1 MKTETILKALQSV
14 EAASDPTQRTLEL
27 AQLLQELFQEK
38 GCSLIVVGGSAIE
51 LLTEGLYTSC
61 DIDICFEGDR
71 PPLREIT
78 GLMAQL
84 KATGGPRSYRV
95 GSCFVDLLGK
105 IESCATTPFRKIG
118 GVQIAKPEDLLAER
132 LLMTV
137 YPEVNLEAQACAE
150 KLMLQ
155 ALSGQLPI
163 DWAEAERVA
172 NLPEYRIREEFLT
185 MRERLTRTLKKNL

>member
-1 MKTETILKALQSV
+1 
-14 EAASDPTQRTLEL
+14 
-27 AQLLQELFQEK
+27 
-38 GCSLIVVGGSAIE
+38 
-51 LLTEGLYTSC
+51 
-61 DIDICFEGDR
+61 
-71 PPLREIT
+71 
-78 GLMAQL
+78 
-84 KATGGPRSYRV
+84 
-95 GSCFVDLLGK
+95 
-105 IESCATTPFRKIG
+105 
-118 GVQIAKPEDLLAER
+118 
-132 LLMTV
+132 MTV